1 MASPEDSPSQRARQQ
16 TAAGAF
22 YAAAGLLFA
31 WKSTDYP
38 MGQAGD
44 MGPGYFPFWLGVVLA
59 AIGLVVVVRHGPQA
73 ALAQW
78 LRLKTK
84 ATTARV
90 RVPPLVIVL
99 LSMVGFGFFV
109 DHAGVVLST
118 AGLVFTASLASTEF
132 TWRRALACAV
142 VVSAFSSLL
151 FVVLLGLQMPLWPS
165 FAASFGR

>member
-1 MASPEDSPSQRARQQ
+1 
-16 TAAGAF
+16 
-22 YAAAGLLFA
+22 
-31 WKSTDYP
+31 
-38 MGQAGD
+38 
-44 MGPGYFPFWLGVVLA
+44 
-59 AIGLVVVVRHGPQA
+59 
-73 ALAQW
+73 
-78 LRLKTK
+78 
-84 ATTARV
+84 V

-151 FVVLLGLQMPLWPS
+151 FVVLLGLQMPLWPA
-165 FAASFGR
+165 FVTSFGR